1 MTAPIFI
8 LAGEASGDQLA
19 AHLMRAVNNA
29 YDKPDWIGVGGRLMQ
44 AEGLESWNWYVDTDE
59 TGTFDEDDIVNRD
72 DIEEALDWESVK
84 SEALNIY

>member
-29 YDKPDWIGVGGRLMQ
+29 YENPT
-44 AEGLESWNWYVDTDE
+44 GLGLVA
-59 TGTFDEDDIVNRD
+59 G
-72 DIEEALDWESVK
+72 
-84 SEALNIY
+84 

>member
-29 YDKPDWIGVGGRLMQ
+29 YENPDWIGVGGRLMQ
-44 AEGLESWNWYVDTDE
+44 AEGLESWVDME
-59 TGTFDEDDIVNRD
+59 TLSVYGVWRR
-72 DIEEALDWESVK
+72 VK
-84 SEALNIY
+84 SLSAAIQPC